1 MDRLRALGRRWPWF
15 DRALDM
21 QERYGEVNGNV
32 FAAAITMVAFLS
44 LIPVIL
50 VAVAV
55 VGFLSVGDASVA
67 TDIVHKLGLTGDAA
81 TQMRDAVRSSERAR
95 GPTSVVGF
103 LLLVWSALGITGA
116 LAQGVRLPWQR
127 ASKGLRDRLLGAAW
141 GAGAFVLFGLTVAA
155 GAVVNFLPDFLPR
168 VLSTVVLFAL
178 GLVAAFALMLW
189 TFWLLGG
196 RAAGVRSLVP
206 GAVLGA
212 VGYQVLTM
220 VGTIYVPRLVQR
232 SAVLGAIGAVFAILT
247 WLLFFGRLIVYS
259 STLNAVLYER
269 RAGTVTLEIQAPRV
283 QGEVPLETT
292 RGGVVL
298 ERQPSGPP
306 PQ

>member
-15 DRALDM
+15 DRALDV
-21 QERYGEVNGNV
+21 QERYAEINGNA

-44 LIPVIL
+44 LIPMIL

-67 TDIVHKLGLTGDAA
+67 TNIVHKLGLTGDAA
-81 TQMRDAVRSSERAR
+81 KQMRNAVRSSERAR

-103 LLLVWSALGITGA
+103 VLLVWSALGITA
-116 LAQGVRLPWQR
+116 SLAQGVRLPWQQ
-127 ASKGLRDRLLGAAW
+127 AGKGLRDRLLGVAW

-155 GAVVNFLPDFLPR
+155 GAVVNVLPDFLPT
-168 VLSTVVLFAL
+168 VLTTVVLFGL
-178 GLVAAFALMLW
+178 GLAAAFALMLW

-196 RAAGVRSLVP
+196 RAVSPRSLVP
-206 GAVLGA
+206 GAALGA
-212 VGYQVLTM
+212 VGYQILTM
-220 VGTIYVPRLVQR
+220 VGTIYVPRLVQK
-232 SAVLGAIGAVFAILT
+232 SAVLGAIGVVFAILT

-269 RAGTVTLEIQAPRV
+269 RAGTLTLEIHAPRV
-283 QGEVPLETT
+283 EGQVPLETT
-292 RGGVVL
+292 RGGVVV
-298 ERQPSGPP
+298 ERKAPAE
-306 PQ
+306 